1 MLISRQGSWIVHLTC
16 RLHLANFLAVSWQY
30 CVAVADKY
38 FVRVFLISLLSQ
50 LNNRISASFS
60 CSYLHTPPP
69 LPLCCCNS
77 AAIVAV
83 FVAAVKGGGQT
94 TIWQVQQHRTW
105 GTPATFGCI
114 ALDSWMRQMCVKHP
128 WSWSWGAPPIGVL
141 IVVCKFLRIHKILTN
156 TILKDA
162 NWVQLL
168 LLLPFLLLLVLLL
181 LQLSGDWCVQAPA
194 TDTQCL
200 HKP

>member
-1 MLISRQGSWIVHLTC
+1 MLISRQGSRNVRLTC
-16 RLHLANFLAVSWQY
+16 RLHLANFKVVS
-30 CVAVADKY
+30 VAVADKY

-60 CSYLHTPPP
+60 CSYLHTPP
-69 LPLCCCNS
+69 LCPS
-77 AAIVAV
+77 AAVILLLLLLFLLLLSRGGRQQSDRCSSIVRGERLQLL
-83 FVAAVKGGGQT
+83 AALPWT
-94 TIWQVQQHRTW
+94 
-105 GTPATFGCI
+105 
-114 ALDSWMRQMCVKHP
+114 LEMRQMCVKHP
-128 WSWSWGAPPIGVL
+128 WSWGAPPIGVL

-168 LLLPFLLLLVLLL
+168 LLLPLLLLLVLLL